1 MDLTIAGLRLMRTV
15 DPDPAVAVVMKA
27 LPRGTVQNLGV

>member
-15 DPDPAVAVVMKA
+15 DPDPAAAVMKA
-27 LPRGTVQNLGV
+27 LPRR